1 MKKILLSFGLAFL
14 TASASVAQDTAYSG
28 KFLVE
33 RVYLMP
39 FVFKYSAQLGLDKK
53 QIDTLK
59 EFVKEHEKKVSQNAQ
74 LIEYLDRKAKILI
87 LNGGKEEELRQVLA
101 DIAYLKTE
109 LSLMNAESIRFIKKT
124 LTKEQFEKLKDI
136 IVIRLF
142 ELSQ

>member
-1 MKKILLSFGLAFL
+1 MKKLLLSFGLAFL
-14 TASASVAQDTAYSG
+14 TASASVAQDPAYSG

-39 FVFKYSAQLGLDKK
+39 FVFKYAAQLGLDQQ
-53 QIDTLK
+53 QINTLK
-59 EFVKEHEKKVSQNAQ
+59 EFVKEHEKKVSQNVQ

-87 LNGGKEEELRQVLA
+87 LNGGKEEELRQVLS

-109 LSLMNAESIRFIKKT
+109 LSLMNAESVRFIKKT
-124 LTKEQFEKLKDI
+124 LTKDQFEKLKDI
-136 IVIRLF
+136 IVVRLF

>member
-1 MKKILLSFGLAFL
+1 MKRLTLAIGLTLSLILPLS
-14 TASASVAQDTAYSG
+14 SQEHRYSG

-39 FVFKYSAQLGLDKK
+39 FVFKYADQLGLDDEQLNK
-53 QIDTLK
+53 LR
-59 EFVKEHEKKVSQNAQ
+59 EYVKDHERKVSHNVQ

-87 LNGGKEEELRQVLA
+87 LNGGKEEELRQVLS

-109 LSLMNAESIRFIKKT
+109 LSLMNAESVRFIKKT
-124 LTKEQFEKLKDI
+124 LTEDQFKKLKDI
-136 IVIRLF
+136 IVVRLF

>member
-1 MKKILLSFGLAFL
+1 MKKLLLSFGLALL
-14 TASASVAQDTAYSG
+14 TASASVAQDQTYSG

-39 FVFKYSAQLGLDKK
+39 FVFKYAAQLGLDKQ
-53 QIDTLK
+53 QIHTLK
-59 EFVKEHEKKVSQNAQ
+59 EFVKEHEKKVSQNVQ

-87 LNGGKEEELRQVLA
+87 LNGGKEEELRQVLS

-109 LSLMNAESIRFIKKT
+109 LSLMNAESVRFIKKT
-124 LTKEQFEKLKDI
+124 LTKDQFEKLKDI
-136 IVIRLF
+136 IVVRLF